1 MIVIDAS
8 VIVDAMLDAH
18 IAEAFN
24 VLLNSNEFVAP
35 DHIYLEVLSSLRRLE
50 REDVIAPIAL
60 EHCIALLKDWP
71 IERFSVHDLI
81 GDIWSVRHNITPY
94 DAPYVALAGLLN
106 APLLTHDEKLVRAI
120 DGEIKTLSILN
131 TLAP

>member
-8 VIVDAMLDAH
+8 VIVDAMLDAN

-24 VLLNSNEFVAP
+24 ELSNSNEFAAP
-35 DHIYLEVLSSLRRLE
+35 DHIYLEVLNSLRRLE

-71 IERFSVHDLI
+71 VESFSVHDLI
-81 GDIWSVRHNITPY
+81 GDIWSIRHDITPY